1 MIIEETPLQKIIP
14 QELWGWGGVGWG
26 ESQQTPEGTS
36 SPTLENN
43 IFGIPKSRA
52 SDQEIK
58 RPLLHYL

>member
-1 MIIEETPLQKIIP
+1 M
-14 QELWGWGGVGWG
+14 GWG

-36 SPTLENN
+36 SPTLFNN